1 MQNDG
6 QNTVWDVWCA
16 LKCLLWDSVMCNLYV
31 NVMCLAWCE
40 VECGR
45 YVEWCAETGV
55 VE

>member
-6 QNTVWDVWCA
+6 QNAVWDVWCA
-16 LKCLLWDSVMCNLYV
+16 LKCDSVMCNLYV